1 MLIDWFT
8 VAAQAVNFLIL
19 VWLMKRFLYKP
30 ILNAIDAREKKIA
43 ATVADASKQ
52 KADAEGEKD
61 EFKKKNAD
69 FDTQRSALL
78 VKATDDAKAEGARLL
93 VEARK
98 VADALSVKLR
108 EASENEERDLHQSV
122 RRRTEQEVFAVA
134 RKTLTDLAGISVEQ
148 CMGDLF
154 ARRLREMD
162 APSKKS
168 LGDAI
173 RAQGGPSTVSSAF
186 DMPEGARAVLQ
197 KAINETFSADVHLR
211 FETMPTLICGI
222 ELAAKGQKVAW
233 SIADYLSAL
242 ENEVKELLK
251 KREKPKP
258 APAIP
263 EPAAKK
269 SEPEP
274 AVKAA

>member
-8 VAAQAVNFLIL
+8 VAAQAVNFIIL

-30 ILNAIDAREKKIA
+30 ILNAIDAREKRIA
-43 ATVADASKQ
+43 ATVADAAKQ
-52 KADAEGEKD
+52 KADAEKEKD
-61 EFKKKNAD
+61 EFKKKNAEVD
-69 FDTQRSALL
+69 AQRAALF
-78 VKATDDAKAEGARLL
+78 VKATNDAKAEGARLL

-98 VADALSVKLR
+98 AADALRAKLR
-108 EASENEERDLHQSV
+108 AASEGEERDLHQSV
-122 RRRTEQEVFAVA
+122 RRRTEQGVFAVA
-134 RKTLTDLAGISVEQ
+134 RKTLTDLAGTSVEQ

-162 APSKKS
+162 ASSKKN

-173 RAQGGPSTVSSAF
+173 RAQGGPSIVSSAF

-211 FETMPTLICGI
+211 FETMPNLICGI
-222 ELAAKGQKVAW
+222 ELAAKGQKIAW

-242 ENEVKELLK
+242 ENEVKELLNE
-251 KREKPKP
+251 REKPKQV
-258 APAIP
+258 AAIP
-263 EPAAKK
+263 EPA
-269 SEPEP
+269 
-274 AVKAA
+274 VKGA